1 MTEKNTSLNATGLEI
16 LARGLNN
23 EKALDY
29 GDFVAFVKY
38 KKISTL
44 RSKEDTLN
52 YLNGTKSDAFMAEVK
67 KPMLLELCGQVVPSL
82 ILCTHEETM
91 KSMLNKRNYM
101 GLFNDIY
108 LVSDEQQRN
117 DCEKML
123 GFFQEKFGKENTSM
137 LTKAVETAEAERVN
151 KEQEINARAEA
162 NKNQEMQAKTT
173 ENVRCLTK

>member
-29 GDFVAFVKY
+29 GEVVAFIKN
-38 KKISTL
+38 KKINTL

-91 KSMLNKRNYM
+91 KNMLNNHNYS

-108 LVSDEQQRN
+108 LVSDEQQRV
-117 DCEKML
+117 DCEKMV
-123 GFFQEKFGKENTSM
+123 GFFQEKFGKESTSM
-137 LTKAVETAEAERVN
+137 LTKAVETAEAERVG
-151 KEQEINARAEA
+151 KEQEVNAR
-162 NKNQEMQAKTT
+162 TT